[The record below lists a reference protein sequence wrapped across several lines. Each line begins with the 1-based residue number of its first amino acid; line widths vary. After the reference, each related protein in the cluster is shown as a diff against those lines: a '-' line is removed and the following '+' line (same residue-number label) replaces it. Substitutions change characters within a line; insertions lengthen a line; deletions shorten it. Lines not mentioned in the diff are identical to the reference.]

1 MKRNPGEPRGCIPD
15 FALLDLGY
23 TLRRHDD
30 TVRRE
35 FV

>member
-1 MKRNPGEPRGCIPD
+1 VKRNPGEPRGCIPD
-15 FALLDLGY
+15 FALLDPDY
-23 TLRRHDD
+23 TLHNHDD